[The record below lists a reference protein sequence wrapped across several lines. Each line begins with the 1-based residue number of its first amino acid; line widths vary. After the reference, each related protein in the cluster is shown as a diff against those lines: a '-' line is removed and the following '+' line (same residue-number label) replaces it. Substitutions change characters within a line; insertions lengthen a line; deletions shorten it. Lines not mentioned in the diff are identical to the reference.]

1 MTRRALLATLIGV
14 PIMGTNVPTLGT
26 GFVVTGKAD
35 ATEGEKLEGY
45 VNLGKEF
52 CLVCHPKSPAYPKL
66 MELVGHDV
74 TVTVEPA

>member
-1 MTRRALLATLIGV
+1 MTRRRLLATLIGV
-14 PIMGTNVPTLGT
+14 PIMGNGVATQGK

-52 CLVCHPKSPAYPKL
+52 CLVAHPRSPAYPKL

-74 TVTVEPA
+74 TVTVEPT